1 MTIQIRKLSFL
12 TNEPVYQ
19 NVPDV
24 KRTQEILLFFVLV
37 VLVSG
42 RGCGYIDDDFF
53 HLNRQYI

>member
-37 VLVSG
+37 VLVS
-42 RGCGYIDDDFF
+42 RRTCGYLDDGFILF
-53 HLNRQYI
+53 K